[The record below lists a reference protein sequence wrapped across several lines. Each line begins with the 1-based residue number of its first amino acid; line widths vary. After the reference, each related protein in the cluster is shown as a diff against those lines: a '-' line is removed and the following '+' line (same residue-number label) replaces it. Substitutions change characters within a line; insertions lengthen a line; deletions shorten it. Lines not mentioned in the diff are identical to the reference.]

1 MPAIYIHGTP
11 GSLSVD
17 KYREVARTISK
28 AVADVRMLELNP
40 EQVTVHLPMDATASV
55 NPKDQRITIEIKNLY
70 RNPLRSQRVLSILR
84 SKVGRA
90 VAKLF
95 PSAPFIECSRIE
107 MCDAEEVTIIR
118 NRRTKTLAK

>member
-1 MPAIYIHGTP
+1 MPAIYIHGTH
-11 GSLSVD
+11 GTLSIE
-17 KYREVARTISK
+17 KYREIVLNVSQ
-28 AVADVRMLELNP
+28 AVASVHMLELTAD
-40 EQVTVHLPMDATASV
+40 QVTVHIPIDAASSV
-55 NPKDQRITIEIKNLY
+55 NPKEQKLTIEIKNLY

-118 NRRTKTLAK
+118 DRRPKIPTK